1 MEIFGIITICLLFL
15 AIVVLHHSNEIKLV
29 NATPETIADKVKLML
44 IQGKTYFVIQH
55 DYLGNTEHKYMRHAL
70 RNKDIIDAICNVCP
84 EDKINI
90 NCISNTVVINV
101 IE

>member
-1 MEIFGIITICLLFL
+1 MEIFGIIVVCLLFL
-15 AIVVLHHSNEIKLV
+15 AIVILHHPNEIKMIE
-29 NATPETIADKVKLML
+29 ATPDKIAGKVKLML

-84 EDKINI
+84 DDKINI
-90 NCISNTVVINV
+90 NCLGNTVVINV